1 MIRHLVE
8 REGAD
13 VNLDD
18 GSGCSPLLTAVKH
31 YMRDAAKELRDLGAK
46 LNMSDTGATL
56 SKLVIE

>member
-18 GSGCSPLLTAVKH
+18 GSGFSPLLTAVKH
-31 YMRDAAKELRDLGAK
+31 CMRDAARELRDLGAK
-46 LNMSDTGATL
+46 LNLSDACATL